1 VASKA
6 RITNRYSQF
15 VDNVHNRAAGAM
27 TQALVLGA
35 SEASVL
41 TPIATSVLLNS
52 QYKDVQREGQK
63 VRGRVGYTA
72 EYAAAVHDPDN
83 PQRFRRASAEKE
95 FLKKGFERAQP
106 KITALLRGALAVGKV
121 KP

>member
-1 VASKA
+1 MSKA
-6 RITNRYSQF
+6 RVTNRYAPF
-15 VDNVHNRAAGAM
+15 VDNVQNRAAGVI
-27 TQALVLGA
+27 TQGLILGA

-41 TPIATSVLLNS
+41 TPIDTSVLLNS

-72 EYAAAVHDPDN
+72 EYALAVHDPEN

-106 KITALLRGALAVGKV
+106 KITSLMRGTLAVRRV
-121 KP
+121 KL